1 MDKQPT
7 QQPALEA
14 DADVGSLRQRI
25 ADLEKLVQT
34 QAEEIAAA
42 RADALRYRRYFDFA
56 QIGMTVTS
64 LETGWIEFNQQL
76 CEQLGYTPEEL
87 KQTNWVGLTHPD
99 DVSLDMDLFD
109 KLVRGEIQRYSLDK
123 RFMRKDGSV
132 MYGNILIQGV
142 YRPDGSFDHIFGF
155 LHDIT
160 DRWENEQE
168 RLALKQE
175 IIDAQKKA
183 LRELSTPLIPVAE
196 HVLVMPL
203 VGTIDSIRAQAVLEV
218 LLDGVTRYQARMTIL
233 DITGVQV
240 MDGEVTNA
248 LVQAAQ
254 AVSLLGAQAILTG
267 IQPRIAKTL
276 VDLQADLGSVMTL
289 STVRE
294 GISYALRQLRR

>member
-1 MDKQPT
+1 MVTPDT
-7 QQPALEA
+7 
-14 DADVGSLRQRI
+14 DVESLRQQI
-25 ADLEKLVQT
+25 ADLEKQLEARTSEV
-34 QAEEIAAA
+34 AAA
-42 RADALRYRRYFDFA
+42 REDALRYRRYFDYA

-64 LETGWIEFNQQL
+64 LETGWVEFNQQL
-76 CEQLGYTPEEL
+76 CEQLGYAPEEL
-87 KQTNWVGLTHPD
+87 KTTNWVSLTHPD
-99 DVSLDMDLFD
+99 DVSLDKELFD

-123 RFMRKDGSV
+123 RFVRKDGSI

-160 DRWENEQE
+160 DRWEGEQE
-168 RLALKQE
+168 RLGLKQE
-175 IIDAQKKA
+175 IIDAQKQA

-196 HVLVMPL
+196 SIIVMPL
-203 VGTIDSIRAQAVLEV
+203 VGTIDSVRAQAVLEA

-240 MDGEVTNA
+240 MDGEVTSA
-248 LVQAAQ
+248 LVKAAQ
-254 AVSLLGAQAILTG
+254 AVKLLGAQAILTG

-276 VDLQADLGSVMTL
+276 VELDAELSTVKTL

-294 GISYALRQLRR
+294 GISYALGRLKR

>member
-1 MDKQPT
+1 MDKQST
-7 QQPALEA
+7 QQPHPIEE
-14 DADVGSLRQRI
+14 DVGSLRQRI
-25 ADLEKLVQT
+25 ADLERRVQA
-34 QAEEIAAA
+34 QAEELAAA
-42 RADALRYRRYFDFA
+42 RAEALRYRRYFDFA
-56 QIGMTVTS
+56 QIGMCVTS

-76 CEQLGYTPEEL
+76 CEQLGYTPDEL
-87 KQTNWVGLTHPD
+87 RTTSWVGLTHPD

-109 KLVRGEIQRYSLDK
+109 KLVRGELQRYSLDK
-123 RFMRKDGSV
+123 RFLRKDGSV
-132 MYGNILIQGV
+132 MYGNILVQGV
-142 YRPDGSFDHIFGF
+142 YRPDGSFDHLFGF

-160 DRWENEQE
+160 ERWEGEQE

-218 LLDGVTRYQARMTIL
+218 LLDGVTRHQARMTIL

-267 IQPRIAKTL
+267 IQPRIARTL
-276 VDLQADLGSVMTL
+276 VDLQADLGNVMTL

-294 GISYALRQLRR
+294 GISYALGKLRR

>member
-1 MDKQPT
+1 MKS
-7 QQPALEA
+7 QPAQQSVPLDE
-14 DADVGSLRQRI
+14 DVDLLRLRI
-25 ADLEKLVQT
+25 ADLEKQVEVQA
-34 QAEEIAAA
+34 QEIKSA

-64 LETGWIEFNQQL
+64 LETGWVEFNQRL
-76 CEQLGYTPEEL
+76 CEQLGYSPEEITA
-87 KQTNWVGLTHPD
+87 TNWVALTHPE
-99 DVSLDMDLFD
+99 DVSLDMDLFN

-123 RFMRKDGSV
+123 RFVRKDGST

-142 YRPDGSFDHIFGF
+142 YRPDGSFDHLFGF

-160 DRWENEQE
+160 ERWESERE

-175 IIDAQKKA
+175 IIDAQKRA
-183 LRELSTPLIPVAE
+183 LRELSTPLIPVAK

-203 VGTIDSIRAQAVLEV
+203 VGTIDNVRAQAVLEA
-218 LLDGVTRYQARMTIL
+218 LLDGVTKYQARMTIL

-240 MDGEVTNA
+240 MDNEVTNA
-248 LVQAAQ
+248 IIQAAR

-267 IQPRIAKTL
+267 IQPGIAKTL
-276 VDLQADLGSVMTL
+276 VDLQADLSTVMTL

-294 GISYALRQLRR
+294 GISYALGRLKR

>member
-1 MDKQPT
+1 MEL
-7 QQPALEA
+7 QPAQQSVPLDE
-14 DADVGSLRQRI
+14 DVDLLRLRI
-25 ADLEKLVQT
+25 ADLEKQVEVQA
-34 QAEEIAAA
+34 QEIKSA

-64 LETGWIEFNQQL
+64 LETGWVEFNQRL
-76 CEQLGYTPEEL
+76 CEQLGYSPEEMTA
-87 KQTNWVGLTHPD
+87 TNWVALTHPE
-99 DVSLDMDLFD
+99 DVSLDMDLFN

-123 RFMRKDGSV
+123 RFVRKDGST

-142 YRPDGSFDHIFGF
+142 YRPDGSFDHLFGF

-160 DRWENEQE
+160 ERWESERE

-175 IIDAQKKA
+175 IIDAQKRA
-183 LRELSTPLIPVAE
+183 LRELSTPLIPVAK

-203 VGTIDSIRAQAVLEV
+203 VGTIDNVRAQAVLEA
-218 LLDGVTRYQARMTIL
+218 LLDGVTKYQARMTIL

-240 MDGEVTNA
+240 MDNEVTNA
-248 LVQAAQ
+248 IIQAAR

-267 IQPRIAKTL
+267 IQPGIAKTL
-276 VDLQADLGSVMTL
+276 VDLQADLSTVMTL

-294 GISYALRQLRR
+294 GISYALGRLKR